1 MMDIEN
7 AKIVVGGIGKG
18 SIKIREIETKIP
30 SPFAL
35 NLVAQGYLDLMKIE
49 ERNAFLRRMHRLVVA
64 RIGKKNREAEE
75 MFSRKEDYSPS
86 VKPGWTEKSNPY
98 ERIWAAE
105 EEKKTEELDD
115 ADKEAI
121 EKIFG
126 AKEKEEEKEEKKK

>member
-1 MMDIEN
+1 M
-7 AKIVVGGIGKG
+7 
-18 SIKIREIETKIP
+18 
-30 SPFAL
+30 
-35 NLVAQGYLDLMKIE
+35 AQGYLDLMKIE

-75 MFSRKEDYSPS
+75 MFSRKDVEGSGS
-86 VKPGWTEKSNPY
+86 AGVEPGWTEKANPY

>member
-75 MFSRKEDYSPS
+75 MFSRKEDDSPS
-86 VKPGWTEKSNPY
+86 VKPGWTEKANPY

-126 AKEKEEEKEEKKK
+126 AKHEEKKD